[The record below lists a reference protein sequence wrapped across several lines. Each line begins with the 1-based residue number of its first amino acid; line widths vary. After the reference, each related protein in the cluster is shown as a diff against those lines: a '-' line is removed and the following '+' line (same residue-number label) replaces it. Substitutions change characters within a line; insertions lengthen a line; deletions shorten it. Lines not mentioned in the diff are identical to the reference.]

1 MVNYSRKQIP
11 IINILIHVQQS
22 INENHIG
29 GIMVSMFSLSAVDRV
44 VEARALVRSN
54 QLL

>member
-29 GIMVSMFSLSAVDRV
+29 GIMVSMFSLSAVDHNLFQIQK
-44 VEARALVRSN
+44 ENIS
-54 QLL
+54 